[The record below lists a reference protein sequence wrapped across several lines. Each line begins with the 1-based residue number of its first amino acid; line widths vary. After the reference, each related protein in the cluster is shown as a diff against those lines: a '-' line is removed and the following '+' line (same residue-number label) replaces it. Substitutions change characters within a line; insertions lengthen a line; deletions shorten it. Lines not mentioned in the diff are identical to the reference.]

1 MLNRPASADVPAMIK
16 LIDAGMSLARF
27 NLSHGTAKVSQVKM
41 GHPSFSLG
49 STWRKLLIP
58 LK

>member
-49 STWRKLLIP
+49 SSLGGND
-58 LK
+58 